1 MYDIKILKN
10 RSNNEKGVSM
20 IEILMA
26 MSILAVGILAVVA
39 MQTASAKGNLTSLMS
54 TDGLIFAVTQ
64 LETLMDRSWT
74 HADLNPGNNPHS
86 VSQGQYTIT
95 WNVTNN
101 AVINNTKT
109 INMTVTWSNW
119 GLPKRISMQYIIPRI
134 I

>member
-1 MYDIKILKN
+1 MNDIKILKN
-10 RSNNEKGVSM
+10 RSNNEKGVTM

-54 TDGLIFAVTQ
+54 TDGLNEAVNQ
-64 LETLMDRSWT
+64 LETLMDRDWD
-74 HADLNPGNNPHS
+74 HADLASGNNPHS

-95 WNVTNN
+95 WNVTDD

-119 GLPKRISMQYIIPRI
+119 GLQKRISVQYIIPRI